1 MGSRDKPGN
10 DGRWGKDVDHA
21 EPPVA
26 SAAVYMMASRK
37 HGTLYIGV
45 TSELIQRVVQHREG
59 LKGGFTAQ
67 YGVKRLVWFER
78 HEAIAS
84 AIQRETSLKRYP
96 RQLKINLIEQ
106 DNPNWD
112 DLFPALLVEDG
123 PLAHLSWREAPK

>member
-1 MGSRDKPGN
+1 MDR
-10 DGRWGKDVDHA
+10 A
-21 EPPVA
+21 EPSA
-26 SAAVYMMASRK
+26 SSAAVYMMASRK

-59 LKGGFTAQ
+59 LKGGFTAK

-78 HEAIAS
+78 HGGISS

-96 RQLKINLIEQ
+96 RQWKINLIEQ

-123 PLAHLSWREAPK
+123 PLALLSWREAPK